1 MNIDSFTITILF
13 ILTTTLIAAF
23 VQRCKRDKC
32 IKDFRSYPVNIEK
45 IGKGNIASGML
56 FMQNT
61 ALELVYKNPQKDEF
75 DFITNSYLFYK
86 YEYSQI
92 QAIIRYLDELDEQQ
106 MLKRQKRLWRIYH
119 PSALRRFR
127 RRILGVFKTLRDS
140 ITEVINVALSFV
152 QKSKTAGA
160 MLTSQN
166 KYVTQMKQ
174 ELLESVGTAHEP
186 LLEKYIGK
194 KVVFELIK
202 GEMFYKYR
210 GILKEYTANFIELI
224 DVEYYITKEENPR
237 RADIIIPQKYGIIR
251 HLAGE

>member
-1 MNIDSFTITILF
+1 MNLDSFTITILF
-13 ILTTTLIAAF
+13 ILITTLIAAF

-32 IKDFRSYPVNIEK
+32 IKDFKSYPVNIEK
-45 IGKGNIASGML
+45 IGKGKVAGGIL
-56 FMQNT
+56 FMQT
-61 ALELVYKNPQKDEF
+61 TGLELVYQTPQKDEF
-75 DFITNSYLFYK
+75 DFVNNSYLFYK
-86 YEYSQI
+86 YEYPQI
-92 QAIIRYLDELDEQQ
+92 QAIIRYLDELDAQQ
-106 MLKRQKRLWRIYH
+106 MLNRQKRLWRIYH
-119 PSALRRFR
+119 PTALRRFR
-127 RRILGVFKTLRDS
+127 RGVLGVFKTLRDS
-140 ITEVINVALSFV
+140 ITEVINVALSFA

-202 GEMFYKYR
+202 GEIFYKYR

-224 DVEYYITKEENPR
+224 DVDYYERKEDTPR